1 MAHLLFT
8 LFGAVFLVVTLPLVL
23 ELTLV
28 TAANLLPAAKPNRE
42 RPERD
47 REPGSADRETGGR
60 EIGTAEN
67 AVPFSLAILVPAHNE
82 ELLVGRCVT
91 SLRASAG
98 LSSASPAS
106 ADLTG
111 SALRILVV
119 AHNCVDSTAVRAEE
133 AGAQVLEFNDPTAVG
148 KGFALRHGFE
158 YALAHGAEAVMVVD
172 ADSIVSPNTVGA
184 VLAAVGP
191 GGYARVAQCRYEM
204 ESTTDKSSTRLAAL
218 AFRGFNVIRP
228 RGRERLGF
236 SVGILGNGFAIDATI
251 LRAIPYD
258 AFSVVEDLEY
268 HLHLVMAG
276 ERVRYLDEAVI
287 SADFPESRSGE
298 SVQRSRWVG
307 GRVQT
312 ARTWALPLMGKV
324 LSGRLR
330 LFEPFCDLTGLPLA
344 FGVFALLLALC
355 IPLPWLRWYAGVSLG
370 IVLAHVLT
378 AAWAGPDFLKTLQLL
393 LMVPFYILRKLWM
406 IPAVLRGSS
415 AKAAWVR
422 TERDNTL

>member
-1 MAHLLFT
+1 MAHLLFK
-8 LFGAVFLVVTLPLVL
+8 LFGAVLLVATLPLVL

-28 TAANLLPAAKPNRE
+28 TAANLLPAAKPNSKRKGWDPDFGAGNQE
-42 RPERD
+42 SRPD
-47 REPGSADRETGGR
+47 ETS
-60 EIGTAEN
+60 
-67 AVPFSLAILVPAHNE
+67 VPFALAILVPAHNE
-82 ELLVGRCVT
+82 ELLVSRCVA
-91 SLRASAG
+91 SLRASSDFA
-98 LSSASPAS
+98 
-106 ADLTG
+106 G
-111 SALRILVV
+111 SAVRVFVV
-119 AHNCVDSTAVRAEE
+119 AHNCVDSTAIRAEE
-133 AGAQVLEFNDPTAVG
+133 AGAQVLAFNDATAVG

-172 ADSIVSPNTVGA
+172 ADSIVSPNAVGA

-204 ESTTDKSSTRLAAL
+204 QSTTDKSSTRLAAL

-236 SVGILGNGFAIDATI
+236 SAGILGNGFAIVSPI

-287 SADFPESRSGE
+287 SADFPESRSAE

-324 LSGRLR
+324 LKGRLR
-330 LFEPFCDLTGLPLA
+330 LFEPLCDLTGLPLA

-355 IPLPWLRWYAGVSLG
+355 VPLPWLRWYSGVSLG

-378 AAWAGPDFLKTLQLL
+378 AAWAGPDFFKTLQLL

-422 TERDNTL
+422 TERNNTL